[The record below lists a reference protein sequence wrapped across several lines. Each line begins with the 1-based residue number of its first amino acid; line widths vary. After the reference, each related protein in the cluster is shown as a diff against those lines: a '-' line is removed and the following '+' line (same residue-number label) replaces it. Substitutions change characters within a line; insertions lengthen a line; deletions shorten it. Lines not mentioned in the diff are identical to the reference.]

1 MTLRGKMN
9 STSFLRDIRR
19 SRFFRHGVVL
29 GLVIG
34 LPSGWMIKPAPP
46 LKPVAP
52 LRAAITLP
60 VQVSR
65 GFPQGDEVLFT
76 VRVRNTTTR
85 IFSNVEVACAFVDTT
100 GAVLGS
106 GSQAW
111 SAVGPDQWVT
121 GAVRAS
127 SLLGTTKA
135 ECQARGL

>member
-1 MTLRGKMN
+1 MGL
-9 STSFLRDIRR
+9 TSFFRDLRR

-34 LPSGWMIKPAPP
+34 LPLGWAVKPAP
-46 LKPVAP
+46 KPKPAAP
-52 LRAAITLP
+52 PSAAASLP

-65 GFPQGDEVLFT
+65 GFPQGEEVLFT
-76 VRVRNTTTR
+76 VRVRNNTSR
-85 IFSNVEVACAFVDTT
+85 IFSNVEASCTFVDTT

-111 SAVGPDQWVT
+111 SAVGPDQWVV
-121 GAVRAS
+121 GVVRAS
-127 SLLGTTKA
+127 SLLGTTQA